1 MRHRPAPIRRA
12 KRIAKRIRS
21 LALIAATIILAGSV
35 IYASINNRRSKS
47 AAETG
52 ADACSLTK
60 VVMPESTPGIM
71 LEYTGFTVNFNPEMH
86 VPNYVA
92 WELTAQE
99 TKGDLPRHNKFS
111 PDKKVP
117 GCPTLND
124 YRRSGFDRGHMAPA
138 GDMKWDSQAMKDC
151 FLLTNMCPQTSRLN
165 SGRWNDLENKCRTW
179 AARDSA
185 LIIICGPVLTDRLTR
200 TIGDTKVVVPQ
211 RFFKVIYAPYAK
223 EPAMLAFVFS
233 NTALPES
240 LKDAS
245 RSVDEVEEL
254 TGLDFFAELPDN
266 IENSLE
272 SKNAFHQWQR
282 SHRH

>member
-35 IYASINNRRSKS
+35 IYATINNRRSKS

-117 GCPTLND
+117 GCPTLDD

-138 GDMKWDSQAMKDC
+138 ADMKWSKVAMEES
-151 FLLTNMCPQTSRLN
+151 FLMTNICPQVKSLN
-165 SGRWNDLENKCRTW
+165 SGIWHRLEQRVREW
-179 AARDSA
+179 AARDSS
-185 LIIICGPVLTDRLTR
+185 IIVVCGPIFTPGKPVEQ
-200 TIGDTKVVVPQ
+200 IGEIGVAVPH
-211 RFFKVIYAPYAK
+211 RFFKALYAPGRNIGIAFIFDNDKVKGELRKYA
-223 EPAMLAFVFS
+223 V
-233 NTALPES
+233 TI
-240 LKDAS
+240 D
-245 RSVDEVEEL
+245 SVERE
-254 TGLDFFAELPDN
+254 TGLDLFYNLPDD
-266 IENSLE
+266 IENEVENQCNYKLWE
-272 SKNAFHQWQR
+272 KR
-282 SHRH
+282 